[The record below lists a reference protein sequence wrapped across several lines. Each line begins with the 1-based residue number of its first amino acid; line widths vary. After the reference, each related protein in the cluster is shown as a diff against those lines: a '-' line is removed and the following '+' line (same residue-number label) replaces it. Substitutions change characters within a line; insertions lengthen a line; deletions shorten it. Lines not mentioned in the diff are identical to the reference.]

1 MKPNKYT
8 QYYSGTKKIYREW
21 YKLNGKR
28 HREDGPAVIYYYEN
42 GNIKIEYYYINGNSH
57 RENGPADIW
66 YYENGSIKCEYYF
79 INGKQ
84 LTKEQFDKYI
94 RRKQMKELDKLIEKE
109 FSWHL

>member
-1 MKPNKYT
+1 MKPKKHVD
-8 QYYSGTKKIYREW
+8 YYPGTKKICMEY
-21 YKLNGKR
+21 YHINGKS
-28 HREDGPAVIYYYEN
+28 HREDNPAVIYYYEN

-109 FSWHL
+109 FS